1 MEKLSEGW
9 VDFYRYHCK
18 EGFIDRWM
26 GDCINDPNNPTKH
39 NMQLNT
45 VASYW
50 RCDGGKWVSDR
61 EIGRNEMF
69 PLLQMGEVFTAQEIW
84 NELLIKYHGNR

>member
-1 MEKLSEGW
+1 
-9 VDFYRYHCK
+9 
-18 EGFIDRWM
+18 
-26 GDCINDPNNPTKH
+26 
-39 NMQLNT
+39 MQLNT

-50 RCDGGKWVSDR
+50 RCDGRKWVSDR